1 MQREV
6 RSRPRRV
13 RGTLSVST
21 NKSIS
26 HRAAIFNAI
35 AQGDAVVDG
44 FQRGADCVATLRCLR
59 QLGTDW
65 EWRDDETLVVRGRG
79 RHGLREPSGVLDCR
93 NSGTTMRL
101 MAGLL
106 AAQPFFSV
114 LTGDA
119 SLRSRPMAR
128 VIDPLRMMGAR
139 IAGRDGDRLAPLAI
153 SGNSLHGIRY
163 QMPVASGQVKSA
175 VLLAGL
181 YADGET
187 TVEEPGPTR
196 DHTER
201 MLRAMGADVAFGE
214 GPVISIRPLS
224 GELSPLSMRVPG
236 DISSAAPWLVLA
248 AAHPDAEVRIT
259 AVGVNPTRTGI
270 LDALSMMGADV
281 RLEEERMWGPEPV
294 ADIVVRSSRLR
305 GVTIDGSLVPRAIDE
320 LPLIA
325 LAGCFAEG
333 ETIIREAEELVVKE
347 SNRVRTTVDG
357 LRKMGAEI
365 EALPDGLRVSGPQ
378 RLRGAIVSSHGDHRL
393 AMLLGVAGVLAE
405 GETVVRKAES
415 VAVSYQ
421 GFWDDLDR
429 LCGA

>member
-1 MQREV
+1 
-6 RSRPRRV
+6 
-13 RGTLSVST
+13 
-21 NKSIS
+21 
-26 HRAAIFNAI
+26 
-35 AQGDAVVDG
+35 
-44 FQRGADCVATLRCLR
+44 
-59 QLGTDW
+59 
-65 EWRDDETLVVRGRG
+65 
-79 RHGLREPSGVLDCR
+79 
-93 NSGTTMRL
+93 MRL
-101 MAGLL
+101 LAGLL

-139 IAGRDGDRLAPLAI
+139 IAGRDGNRLAPLAI
-153 SGNSLHGIRY
+153 SGDALRGIRY
-163 QMPVASGQVKSA
+163 EMPVASGQVKSA
-175 VLLAGL
+175 ILLAGL
-181 YADGET
+181 FADGET

-224 GELSPLSMRVPG
+224 KELAPLSMRVPG

-248 AAHPDAEVRIT
+248 ATHPDAEVRI
-259 AVGVNPTRTGI
+259 ASVGVNPTRTGI

-281 RLEEERMWGPEPV
+281 RLEEESMWGPEPV

-305 GVTIDGSLVPRAIDE
+305 GVTIDGSLIPRTIDE

-333 ETIIREAEELVVKE
+333 ETVIREAEELVVKE
-347 SNRVRTTVDG
+347 SNRVRTTVEG
-357 LRKMGAEI
+357 LRRMGAEI

-378 RLRGAIVSSHGDHRL
+378 RLRGAVMSSHGDHRL
-393 AMLLGVAGVLAE
+393 AMLFGVAGALAD
-405 GETVVRKAES
+405 GRTVVRKAES

>member
-6 RSRPRRV
+6 RPCPRRV

-35 AQGDAVVDG
+35 ALGDAVVEG

-65 EWRDDETLVVRGRG
+65 AWRDAETLVVHGRG
-79 RHGLREPSGVLDCR
+79 RHGLHEPSGALDCR
-93 NSGTTMRL
+93 NSGTTVRL

-139 IAGRDGDRLAPLAI
+139 IAGRDGNRLAPLAI
-153 SGNSLHGIRY
+153 SGDSLHGIRY

-187 TVEEPGPTR
+187 IVEEPGPTR

-224 GELSPLSMRVPG
+224 SELSPLSMRVPG

-305 GVTIDGSLVPRAIDE
+305 GVTIDGALVPRAIDE

-325 LAGCFAEG
+325 LAACFAEG

-347 SNRVRTTVDG
+347 SNRVRTTVEG

-365 EALPDGLRVSGPQ
+365 EALPDGLRVCGPQ
-378 RLRGAIVSSHGDHRL
+378 QLRGAVVSSHGDHRL
-393 AMLLGVAGVLAE
+393 AMLLGVAGALAE
-405 GETVVRKAES
+405 GETLVRKAES

>member
-6 RSRPRRV
+6 RPCPRRV

-35 AQGDAVVDG
+35 ALGDAVVEG

-65 EWRDDETLVVRGRG
+65 AWRDAETLVVHGRG
-79 RHGLREPSGVLDCR
+79 RHGLHEPSGALDCR
-93 NSGTTMRL
+93 NSGTTVRL

-139 IAGRDGDRLAPLAI
+139 IAGRDGNRLAPLAI
-153 SGNSLHGIRY
+153 SGDSLHGIRY

-187 TVEEPGPTR
+187 IVEEPGPTR

-224 GELSPLSMRVPG
+224 SELSPLSMRVPG

-305 GVTIDGSLVPRAIDE
+305 GVTIDGALVPRAIDE

-325 LAGCFAEG
+325 LAACFAEG

-357 LRKMGAEI
+357 LRRMGAEI

-378 RLRGAIVSSHGDHRL
+378 RLHGAVVSSHGDHRL
-393 AMLLGVAGVLAE
+393 AMLLGVAGALAE
-405 GETVVRKAES
+405 GETLVRKTES
-415 VAVSYQ
+415 V
-421 GFWDDLDR
+421 
-429 LCGA
+429 

>member
-6 RSRPRRV
+6 GPRPRRV

-26 HRAAIFNAI
+26 HRAALFNAI
-35 AQGDAVVDG
+35 AQGDAVVEG
-44 FQRGADCVATLRCLR
+44 YQRGADCVATLRCLR
-59 QLGTDW
+59 QLGVDW
-65 EWRDDETLVVRGRG
+65 TWRDEETLVVRGAG
-79 RHGLREPSGVLDCR
+79 RHGLREPAGPLDCH

-139 IAGRDGDRLAPLAI
+139 IAGREGDRLAPLAI
-153 SGNSLHGIRY
+153 SGDALHGIRY

-201 MLRAMGADVAFGE
+201 MLHAMGADVSFGE
-214 GPVISIRPLS
+214 GPVISIRTLS

-248 AAHPDAEVRIT
+248 AAHPDAEVRIA

-270 LDALSMMGADV
+270 LDALNMMGADV

-305 GVTIDGSLVPRAIDE
+305 GVTIDGALVPRAIDE

-333 ETIIREAEELVVKE
+333 ETVIREAGELVVKE
-347 SNRVRTTVDG
+347 SNRVRTTVEG
-357 LRKMGAEI
+357 LRRMGAEI
-365 EALPDGLRVSGPQ
+365 EPLPDGLRVSGPQ
-378 RLRGAIVSSHGDHRL
+378 KLRGAVVSSHADHRL
-393 AMLLGVAGVLAE
+393 AMLLGVAAALAE

-421 GFWDDLDR
+421 RFWDDLDR
-429 LCGA
+429 LCAA

>member
-1 MQREV
+1 VQREV
-6 RSRPRRV
+6 RPAKAVS
-13 RGTLSVST
+13 GTLSVST

-35 AQGDAVVDG
+35 ADGDAVVEG
-44 FQRGADCVATLRCLR
+44 FQHGADCVTTLRCLR
-59 QLGTDW
+59 QLGTAW
-65 EWRDDETLVVRGRG
+65 AWRDEETLVVHGRG
-79 RHGLREPSGVLDCR
+79 HDSLREPSGALDCR

-139 IAGRDGDRLAPLAI
+139 IVGRDGNRLAPLAI
-153 SGNSLHGIRY
+153 SGDSLHGIRY
-163 QMPVASGQVKSA
+163 QMPIASGQVKSA
-175 VLLAGL
+175 VLVAGL

-248 AAHPDAEVRIT
+248 AAHPDAEVRII

-270 LDALSMMGADV
+270 LDALAMMGADI
-281 RLEEERMWGPEPV
+281 RLEDERMWGPEPV
-294 ADIVVRSSRLR
+294 ADIVVRSSRLH
-305 GVTIDGSLVPRAIDE
+305 GVTIGGALVPRAIDE

-347 SNRVRTTVDG
+347 SNRVRTTVEG
-357 LRKMGAEI
+357 LRRMGAEI
-365 EALPDGLRVSGPQ
+365 EALPEGLRVSGPQ
-378 RLRGAIVSSHGDHRL
+378 RLHGAVVSSHGDHRL
-393 AMLLGVAGVLAE
+393 AMLLGVAGALAD